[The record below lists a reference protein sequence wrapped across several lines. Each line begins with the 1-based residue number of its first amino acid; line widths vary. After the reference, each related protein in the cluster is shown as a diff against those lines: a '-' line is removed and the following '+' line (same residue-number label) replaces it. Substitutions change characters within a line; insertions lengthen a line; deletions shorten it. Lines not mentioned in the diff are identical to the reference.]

1 MKKTWY
7 IFLSILLPG
16 ILLST
21 SCTKTSDP
29 EPVDLAPAM
38 SFVAETGYVSGDAT
52 LKVDSAFDVKI
63 SASSNSNSKATLV
76 NFSVTRIFN
85 GFDTTFNNPINVNVM
100 NMIVHGQA
108 INQVGQEQWK
118 FKVTD
123 AQNNSRE
130 IGFTITTVA
139 NKSTGLSSYVSK
151 IIKTNT
157 TASRCSI
164 VSAD

>member
-1 MKKTWY
+1 MKKSWY
-7 IFLSILLPG
+7 IFALILLSG

-29 EPVDLAPAM
+29 EPVDMAPAM
-38 SFVAETGYVSGDAT
+38 SFVTETGYVSGDAT
-52 LKVDSAFDVKI
+52 LKVDSSFDVKI

-139 NKSTGLSSYVSK
+139 TMNNKLSSSVSK
-151 IIKTNT
+151 ITGLHI
-157 TASRCSI
+157 SSPGCSI